1 MNLDQTSSSS
11 RTQKNT
17 TQKKLY
23 KPRKSNTN
31 NTRKSN
37 ISIHFPPPKA
47 SHNLSSKKK
56 AVTNLFL
63 NQKSF
68 ELLLHHY
75 KSERS
80 PIQPYWR
87 GSLANFHVPCQLH
100 FEPAMFAE
108 GVEVALSLSLPL
120 PAKILNSFAGISVF
134 YGKSFELCKKNCCV
148 EVSMRIFFFPV
159 GFSCMDWSKG
169 CVFMWVLL

>member
-1 MNLDQTSSSS
+1 MNLDLTSSPS

-87 GSLANFHVPCQLH
+87 GSPANFHVLVNSTLSQLCSLRALRQPFH
-100 FEPAMFAE
+100 FHFHSRRKFLTVSPEFLFSTEKVSNFARRI
-108 GVEVALSLSLPL
+108 VAW
-120 PAKILNSFAGISVF
+120 
-134 YGKSFELCKKNCCV
+134 
-148 EVSMRIFFFPV
+148 R
-159 GFSCMDWSKG
+159 
-169 CVFMWVLL
+169 